1 MLNDFIS
8 IAYYL
13 FQKHLILHLDMSG
26 VKVGTEYLTFN
37 ISAYT
42 KSEDNNLHQNFQQL
56 HLNLTT
62 DANISII
69 G

>member
-1 MLNDFIS
+1 
-8 IAYYL
+8 
-13 FQKHLILHLDMSG
+13 MSL

-37 ISAYT
+37 LSTYT
-42 KSEDNNLHQNFQQL
+42 KSKDKNLHDNFQQL

-62 DANISII
+62 DANISIS

>member
-1 MLNDFIS
+1 MN
-8 IAYYL
+8 
-13 FQKHLILHLDMSG
+13 G

-42 KSEDNNLHQNFQQL
+42 KSKDKNLHENFQQL
-56 HLNLTT
+56 RVNLTT
-62 DANISII
+62 DANISIL

>member
-1 MLNDFIS
+1 
-8 IAYYL
+8 
-13 FQKHLILHLDMSG
+13 

-37 ISAYT
+37 VSAYT
-42 KSEDNNLHQNFQQL
+42 KSIDKNLHENFQHL